1 MQKFPQISE
10 AEYEVMKVI
19 WEKAPVSTNDICAT
33 LSPSHSWS
41 SKTIHTMLSRLTA
54 KKAVTYEKKQRM
66 YYYSP
71 LISKEDY
78 RTRENRS
85 FLDRFYDGQMGTMF
99 STFLKEEDV
108 SKEELSELY
117 ELLSQKLQTQNES
130 ERS

>member
-10 AEYEVMKVI
+10 AEYEVMKII
-19 WEKAPVSTNDICAT
+19 WEKAPVSNNDICAA

-71 LISKEDY
+71 LITQDDY
-78 RTRENRS
+78 RARENKT
-85 FLDRFYDGQMGTMF
+85 FLNRFYDGQMGTMF
-99 STFLKEEDV
+99 SAFLKEENV
-108 SKEELSELY
+108 SEEELSELY
-117 ELLSQKLQTQNES
+117 DLLTQKLQKDH
-130 ERS
+130 